1 MQDRNF
7 RKCKT
12 LLGFFSKDESRV
24 MPEDYHD
31 QITGCIENIVFTS
44 EDTGFT
50 VANLKEPRKKDL
62 TSIVGVMPT
71 IQPGET
77 LFCEGIWKH
86 HARHGKQF
94 EVISYRQT
102 APQDLLGIQKYLES
116 GFIKGIGPAYA
127 KKIVDT
133 FGLDTLK
140 VIDETPHRLTEIE
153 GIGPKR
159 VELIEECWQDQK
171 AIRGVMIFLQ
181 GHHIG
186 PSLAQKIY
194 KLYGDESIAK
204 VQENPYALAKKI
216 FGVGFKTADT
226 IAKNLGFAP
235 SSPHRIDAGIEYL
248 LWEVSGEGHTCLPH
262 EELLTQAS
270 ALLEL
275 DSSLIEERLDAL
287 VLSES
292 LVRTHLDQTLFYWV
306 KPLYL
311 AEIGIARELERLVTS
326 KCSLRSI
333 DATKALDWMEEK
345 MGLKLAAQQKLAAS
359 LSLEEKVHV
368 ITGGPG
374 TGKST
379 ITKGIL
385 RITEKLTNNILLAAP
400 TGRAAK
406 RMSEI
411 TRKKAFTIHS
421 LLEFDYNH
429 GGFKKDR
436 DNPLVCDLLLID
448 EASMIDTQLMYALLK
463 AIPSH
468 ARVIFIG
475 DVDQLPSV
483 GAGNILKDLI
493 LSERLVVTELSQ
505 IFRQAAGSK
514 IITNAHKI
522 NKGYFPDISN
532 PEGTDFVFIEAE
544 DPSEIQAKILHLI
557 QTELPENYHFNSI
570 DDIQVLSPMRKGGV
584 GIENLNHLLQSHL
597 NPSKTP
603 LFKMGKTFHVHDKVM
618 QLKNNYDKKVFNGDV
633 GRILSIAQAEQE
645 VVVDF
650 DGQSVAYDFSEL
662 DELALAYAVSIHKYQ
677 GSECP
682 CVIIPIHISH
692 FKLLYRNLVYTG
704 ITRGKKLV
712 ILIGTKKALFIAI
725 KNDEVKKRFTGLK
738 SFLMQTLCARLPA
751 DVSS

>member
-1 MQDRNF
+1 M
-7 RKCKT
+7 
-12 LLGFFSKDESRV
+12 S
-24 MPEDYHD
+24 EDYHD
-31 QITGCIENIVFTS
+31 QITGCVENIVFS
-44 EDTGFT
+44 SDETGFT
-50 VANLKEPRKKDL
+50 VANLKEPRKKEL
-62 TSIVGVMPT
+62 TSIVGVIPT

-102 APQDLLGIQKYLES
+102 APKDLLGIQKYLES
-116 GFIKGIGPAYA
+116 GLIKGIGPAYA
-127 KKIVDT
+127 KRIVDT
-133 FGLDTLK
+133 FGLSTLK
-140 VIDETPHRLTEIE
+140 VIDETPNRLTEVE
-153 GIGPKR
+153 GIGAKR
-159 VELIEECWQDQK
+159 IEQIQKCWQEQK
-171 AIRGVMIFLQ
+171 AIRDVMIFLQ

-194 KLYGDESIAK
+194 KLYGDESIVK

-226 IAKNLGFAP
+226 IAKNLGFAV

-248 LWEVSGEGHTCLPH
+248 LWEVSGEGHTCLPT
-262 EELLTQAS
+262 EELLKQAS
-270 ALLEL
+270 ALLEIEPP
-275 DSSLIEERLDAL
+275 LIEERL
-287 VLSES
+287 
-292 LVRTHLDQTLFYWV
+292 QTLVTNEHLVTTSLDNTPFYWV
-306 KPLYL
+306 RPLYL
-311 AEIGIARELERLVTS
+311 AEIGIARELERLMTS
-326 KCSLRSI
+326 KCSVRTI
-333 DATKALDWMEEK
+333 DTAKALAWMEEK
-345 MGLKLAAQQKLAAS
+345 MGLRLAAQQKLAAA
-359 LSLEEKVHV
+359 LSLEEKVHI

-385 RITEKLTNNILLAAP
+385 RITEKLTNSILLAAP

-429 GGFKKDR
+429 WGFKKDK
-436 DNPLVCDLLLID
+436 DNPLACDLLLID

-463 AIPSH
+463 ATPSH

-483 GAGNILKDLI
+483 GAGNVLKDLI
-493 LSERLVVTELSQ
+493 LSERITVTELSQ

-532 PEGTDFVFIEAE
+532 PEGTDFIFIEAE
-544 DPSEIQAKILHLI
+544 EPAEIQSKILHLI
-557 QTELPENYHFNSI
+557 QNELPKKYHFNAI
-570 DDIQVLSPMRKGGV
+570 DDIQVLAPMRKGGV

-597 NPSKTP
+597 NPSNAP
-603 LFKMGKTFHVHDKVM
+603 LFKMGKTFHLHDKVM
-618 QLKNNYDKKVFNGDV
+618 QLKNNYDKNVFNGDV
-633 GRILSIAQAEQE
+633 GRIVSIAAAEQE
-645 VVVDF
+645 MVVDF
-650 DGQSVAYDFSEL
+650 DGELVPYDFSEL

-682 CVIIPIHISH
+682 CVIIPVHISH

-738 SFLMQTLCARLPA
+738 AFVMQTLQERSSVSVLP
-751 DVSS
+751 